1 MVESSTQPNSQ
12 SSRHP
17 MSSKLKFLIIG
28 AGILLAMEWR
38 TWWYTLTPPPDY
50 SHGKVLLYATDW
62 CPYCEKTRAL
72 LQQRQITYQEV
83 NIETSAEAQA
93 QYQRLA
99 GKGVPVLLIAGE
111 VVRGYNEKRITAA
124 LDQWQARQ
132 AQAML
137 EKNRVKEE

>member
-1 MVESSTQPNSQ
+1 M
-12 SSRHP
+12 SSR
-17 MSSKLKFLIIG
+17 LKFLIIG

-38 TWWYTLTPPPDY
+38 AWWYTLTPTPDY

-72 LQQRQITYQEV
+72 LQQRQISYQEV
-83 NIETSAEAQA
+83 NIERSAEAQA

-111 VVRGYNEKRITAA
+111 VVRGYNEQRISAT

-132 AQAML
+132 AQTML
-137 EKNRVKEE
+137 QPNMMKEK

>member
-1 MVESSTQPNSQ
+1 
-12 SSRHP
+12 
-17 MSSKLKFLIIG
+17 MSDKLKFLIIG
-28 AGILLAMEWR
+28 TGILLAMEWR
-38 TWWYTLTPPPDY
+38 TWWYTLSPPPDY

-62 CPYCEKTRAL
+62 CPYCEKTRVL
-72 LQQRQITYQEV
+72 LQQRKITYQEV

-132 AQAML
+132 AQAMF
-137 EKNRVKEE
+137 EKNRVKGE

>member
-1 MVESSTQPNSQ
+1 M
-12 SSRHP
+12 SSR
-17 MSSKLKFLIIG
+17 LKFLIIG

-38 TWWYTLTPPPDY
+38 AWWYTLTPTPDY

-72 LQQRQITYQEV
+72 LQQRQISYQEV
-83 NIETSAEAQA
+83 NIERSAEAQA

-99 GKGVPVLLIAGE
+99 GKGVPVLLIAGK
-111 VVRGYNEKRITAA
+111 VVRGYNEQRISAA

-132 AQAML
+132 AQTML
-137 EKNRVKEE
+137 KHNMRKEK

>member
-12 SSRHP
+12 SSRHH

-38 TWWYTLTPPPDY
+38 TWWYTLMPPPDY

-72 LQQRQITYQEV
+72 LQQRQIAYHEV

-137 EKNRVKEE
+137 EKNRVKGE

>member
-1 MVESSTQPNSQ
+1 M
-12 SSRHP
+12 SSR
-17 MSSKLKFLIIG
+17 LKFFIIG

-38 TWWYTLTPPPDY
+38 AWLYYLAPPPDY
-50 SHGKVLLYATDW
+50 SHGKIVLYATDW

-72 LQQRQITYQEV
+72 LQQRHITYQEL
-83 NIETSAEAQA
+83 NIETSAEGSA

-111 VVRGYNEKRITAA
+111 VVRGYNEKRIVEA

-132 AQAML
+132 AL
-137 EKNRVKEE
+137 TIKGK